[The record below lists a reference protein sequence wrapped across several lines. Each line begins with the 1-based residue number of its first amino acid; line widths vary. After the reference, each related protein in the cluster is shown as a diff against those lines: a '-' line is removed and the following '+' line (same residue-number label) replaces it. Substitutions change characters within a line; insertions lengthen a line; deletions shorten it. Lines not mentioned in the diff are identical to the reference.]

1 MPAPGAS
8 WSRSEW
14 LRRLGY
20 KTGDQPPIAHALQPT
35 LGSGDASELLPPL
48 LAPQGW
54 FGGISPNVAAS
65 SSAWEVHSRAV
76 GGCFVQVDMDTNWG
90 LSFETTRDPSF
101 ILTTVHAPVVEQ
113 PGIETV
119 VTSGPIATWSATGLP
134 IFVGAVN
141 TTQPE
146 FGPAPV
152 YVPPG
157 IFMYVTATAA
167 NIACNGAIHVRDV
180 PVGLAPD

>member
-54 FGGISPNVAAS
+54 FGGISTAVAARS
-65 SSAWEVHSRAV
+65 SCFEIHARGV
-76 GGCFVQVDMDTNWG
+76 GGCFALVDMDNNWG
-90 LSFETTRDPSF
+90 LSFETTRDPGY
-101 ILTTVHAPVVEQ
+101 ILSTTHPPVVEQ
-113 PGIETV
+113 AGIDTV
-119 VTSGPIATWSATGLP
+119 VTSGSVPVWSAHSLP
-134 IFVGAVN
+134 IFVGSASGV
-141 TTQPE
+141 E
-146 FGPAPV
+146 FSPPTIFI
-152 YVPPG
+152 PPG
-157 IFMYVTATAA
+157 TFMYAEGTAA
-167 NIACNGAIHVRDV
+167 NVALNGAIHVRDV